1 MSADTDSLGAKISAI
16 ICSVFIGLLILLDI
30 LGAARE
36 VGGL

>member
-1 MSADTDSLGAKISAI
+1 MNPDTESLGAKISAI
-16 ICSVFIGLLILLDI
+16 ICSVFIGVLIVWDI